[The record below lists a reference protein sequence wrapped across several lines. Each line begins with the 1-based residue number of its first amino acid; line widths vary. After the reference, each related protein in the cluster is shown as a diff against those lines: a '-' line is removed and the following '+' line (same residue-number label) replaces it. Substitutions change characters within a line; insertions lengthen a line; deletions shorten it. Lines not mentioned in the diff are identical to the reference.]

1 LFKLKV
7 SNLTQFFGALAK
19 NGSFGIAKGRIVCRA
34 KPNVPFVRLAKI
46 VFKKCAVGKN
56 KNTEALA
63 LESAVCW
70 FICPVT
76 LCLFLSFIFAVSSFR
91 LAGNDQGFGQVGY
104 SLLVLPGTEAQL
116 KNKSTS

>member
-76 LCLFLSFIFAVSSFR
+76 LCLFLSFIFAESCFR
-91 LAGNDQGFGQVGY
+91 LAGND
-104 SLLVLPGTEAQL
+104 LHVLRWLRKTSYKLQTYYKL
-116 KNKSTS
+116 KRKI

>member
-1 LFKLKV
+1 MEIF
-7 SNLTQFFGALAK
+7 SCAMEK
-19 NGSFGIAKGRIVCRA
+19 NGSFGFAKGRLVCRA

-63 LESAVCW
+63 FGSAVCW

-76 LCLFLSFIFAVSSFR
+76 LCLFLSFILVVSSFR
-91 LAGNDQGFGQVGY
+91 LAGNGLQLQEVGDFY
-104 SLLVLPGTEAQL
+104 Q
-116 KNKSTS
+116 